1 MIMTFQ
7 HGYFMPTCPRHKNGG
22 EGGYVVALTLRAHI
36 QHAHTPTRAYV
47 RYACARV
54 AERTKRPSTPP
65 RNRHVQATK
74 GGRLA
79 TSNLKISEKRER
91 QRGEARW
98 AIQIAHPYT
107 TWRSHENP
115 RRTLNRH
122 SPKTRGRH
130 SANPGSGKKCRKHED
145 QRLRPRYREW
155 YQRHSS
161 LASRCFSIRNNNNDG
176 GGNVRWVVI

>member
-1 MIMTFQ
+1 MTFQ

-107 TWRSHENP
+107 TWRSTKTKPDSESPPAPPENVIP
-115 RRTLNRH
+115 PIRAAAKSAESTRTNVL
-122 SPKTRGRH
+122 G
-130 SANPGSGKKCRKHED
+130 
-145 QRLRPRYREW
+145 PRYRDVV
-155 YQRHSS
+155 SA
-161 LASRCFSIRNNNNDG
+161 LAVHPLLRVLHQASKITAMMMV
-176 GGNVRWVVI
+176 VR